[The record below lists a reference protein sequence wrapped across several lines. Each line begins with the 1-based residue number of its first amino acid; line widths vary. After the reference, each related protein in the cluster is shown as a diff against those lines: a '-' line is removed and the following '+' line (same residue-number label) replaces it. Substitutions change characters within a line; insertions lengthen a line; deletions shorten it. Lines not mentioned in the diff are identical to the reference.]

1 MELHLTRKVLYNK
14 GNHQQNEKNLRR
26 ENIFVYDTSDKGL
39 IARIHKKNFI
49 KRRVWAKMEAKVET
63 LSYLAQPKG

>member
-39 IARIHKKNFI
+39 IARI
-49 KRRVWAKMEAKVET
+49 
-63 LSYLAQPKG
+63 Y